1 MCQYVL
7 TGERIM
13 RLSLEEEVAKVTAI
27 AHPQRYR
34 IIAALMEEPRHVSEL
49 ARYLGISRPLL
60 YVHLQR
66 LEAAGYLTGRLEL
79 SADGKALKYFEVVPF
94 TLTLSPAVIV
104 AVVGSQPDLEIH
116 PTKESSD

>member
-1 MCQYVL
+1 
-7 TGERIM
+7 M
-13 RLSLEEEVAKVTAI
+13 RLSLEDEVARVTAI

-34 IIAALMEEPRHVSEL
+34 IIAALMEEPRHVSGL
-49 ARYLGISRPLL
+49 ARHLGISRPLL

-66 LEAAGYLTGRLEL
+66 LEAVGYLTGRLEL
-79 SADGKALKYFEVVPF
+79 SDDGKALKYFEVVPF
-94 TLTLSPAVIV
+94 TITLSPAAIV